1 LPEGSDAGVGSLVSV
16 PFHGRAVKGWILG
29 QSKEVPEGRLLPVRK
44 VRSRIRFFDDR
55 TLPLLRWV
63 SERYIVPLSTAID
76 RSHPPRVVGEET
88 DADVPASRRFPARA
102 APETAS
108 AAWLRPLPGREA
120 AACVEA
126 AETCLLGGRRVLV
139 LVPEAD
145 PLPRTAHA
153 ILDAFGDR
161 AVLFAGGG
169 PRERYRAWLD
179 IRSGA
184 FEVVVGS
191 RPAVFAPLDGLGL
204 IWVSREVHPGHREE
218 RSPYYNVRD
227 VALARGVLEGADC
240 LLASLSPSVETVA
253 AVEQGRMRVRRP
265 AREAERGAAPLVE
278 TAAPQAEDRSPR
290 LASLLK
296 RAHSAAL
303 IVSRPGYGIARV
315 CKACYEPAACAACRG
330 PIVVESGVP
339 TCRVC
344 GARGICANCGGRE
357 FGVERGG
364 TERIAEWA
372 RNASTLPVSLETKGM
387 PPPVPGKGRIVVG
400 TAASVKEFGP
410 TRLDLVAILDPDR
423 ALTRAGLHSGEQ
435 ALATWMEAAA
445 WAGGR
450 VDGGRVL
457 MQTRHPGHP
466 AVQALVRWDPVAFL
480 LREAVR
486 RQEAGFAPGH
496 PVFRVDGPGG
506 LEGALASGP
515 ARPETLLATEG
526 AGGTVCLVAVSP
538 GDLSAFRELILR
550 LAGDGRVTRV
560 QAEPQL

>member
-1 LPEGSDAGVGSLVSV
+1 
-16 PFHGRAVKGWILG
+16 VKGWILG
-29 QSKEVPEGRLLPVRK
+29 ESKEVPEGRLLPVRK
-44 VRSRIRFFDDR
+44 VRSRVRFFDDR
-55 TLPLLRWV
+55 MLELLRWV

-76 RSHPPRVVGEET
+76 RSHPPRVAGEET
-88 DADVPASRRFPARA
+88 DEDVPASRRLPGLAAREPA
-102 APETAS
+102 T
-108 AAWLRPLPGREA
+108 AAWVRPLPGREA

-126 AETCLLGGRRVLV
+126 AEACLLEGRRALV

-145 PLPRTAHA
+145 PLPETARAVLH
-153 ILDAFGDR
+153 AFGKR
-161 AVLFAGGG
+161 AVLFAGGVA
-169 PRERYRAWLD
+169 RERYRAWLD

-218 RSPYYNVRD
+218 RSPYYHVRE
-227 VALARGVLEGADC
+227 VALARGGLEDADC
-240 LLASLSPSVETVA
+240 LFASLSPSVETVA
-253 AVEQGRMRVRRP
+253 AVEHGTMRVRRP
-265 AREAERGAAPLVE
+265 AREAERAVAPLVE
-278 TAAPQAEDRSPR
+278 TVGPHAEDRSPR

-296 RAHSAAL
+296 RASSAAI

-315 CKACYEPAACAACRG
+315 CKACHEPAACAACRG

-344 GARGICANCGGRE
+344 SARGICANCGGRE

-372 RNASTLPVSLETKGM
+372 RGASMLPVSLETKGA
-387 PPPVPGKGRIVVG
+387 PLPVPGVGRVVVG
-400 TAASVKEFGP
+400 TAASVKELGP

-435 ALATWMEAAA
+435 ALATWMEAAS
-445 WAGGR
+445 WAGPR
-450 VDGGRVL
+450 KDGGRVL

-466 AVQALVRWDPVAFL
+466 AIQALVRWDPVAFL
-480 LREAVR
+480 MREALR
-486 RQEAGFAPGH
+486 RREAGFAAGH
-496 PVFRVDGPGG
+496 PVFRVDGPDG
-506 LEGALASGP
+506 LENALASGP
-515 ARPETLLATEG
+515 ARPETLLATAG
-526 AGGTVCLVAVSP
+526 VGGTVCLVAVSP